1 MNPDCRKWWQ
11 RIFRL
16 LKPLPPPPQN
26 DDVEKQFEEAVQI
39 EEYASSPRLPRPQ
52 THMVSEVQVLSSP
65 PEDSGVG
72 SSDSSSQDDK
82 DTLSTSSSTEKE
94 EEVGSRHILLD
105 RKWAT
110 RWYWQFLVLTVRTFR
125 ESRHNLLSA
134 LNVIQALLLAVVC
147 SLIWFQTPKVE
158 QSISDGH
165 GYVS

>member
-1 MNPDCRKWWQ
+1 MENKS
-11 RIFRL
+11 
-16 LKPLPPPPQN
+16 
-26 DDVEKQFEEAVQI
+26 EEAVQI

-52 THMVSEVQVLSSP
+52 THILSEVQILSSP

-72 SSDSSSQDDK
+72 SSDNSSQDDK
-82 DTLSTSSSTEKE
+82 DTLSTTSSTDEKE
-94 EEVGSRHILLD
+94 EVVGSKHIPLD

-134 LNVIQALLLAVVC
+134 LNVIQALLLAIVC
-147 SLIWFQTPKVE
+147 ALIWFQVPKVE
-158 QSISDGH
+158 QSISDGY